1 MDSSEQPPTTS
12 PTAEFDMSPFTAA
25 PLMIDMQMRFEG
37 KTPAEVFEIMGD
49 PARITDWYL
58 LAKDV
63 HMRAADSEDLTDFEV
78 EFMMFG
84 RVKEDILHWDLPSR
98 YVYRAYGEQFPIK
111 DYVAL
116 IEIQTV
122 GNNRGIMIWRQF
134 FSEIDGLH
142 NQRVLPVILP
152 PLNRASLERLA
163 PLIGGTEI
171 IISDAMSPKSP
182 AK

>member
-1 MDSSEQPPTTS
+1 
-12 PTAEFDMSPFTAA
+12 
-25 PLMIDMQMRFEG
+25 
-37 KTPAEVFEIMGD
+37 
-49 PARITDWYL
+49 
-58 LAKDV
+58 
-63 HMRAADSEDLTDFEV
+63 
-78 EFMMFG
+78 MMFG

-171 IISDAMSPKSP
+171 IISDAMSPRSP